1 MLHNEEN
8 RKNHKFFFHVHTE
21 LNIPFLPTFML
32 RDKKANKKCNE
43 NATTGRKYLLDLR
56 ALETLVFA
64 NFNTPLLIA
73 VISATELKNCY

>member
-1 MLHNEEN
+1 
-8 RKNHKFFFHVHTE
+8 
-21 LNIPFLPTFML
+21 ML